1 MKINEAI
8 ARADEL
14 RLNAISDEQKYTWA
28 YELEC
33 SICEMMGKSSPA
45 KEFPKDIDLS
55 MPDEHA
61 DVYVKHL
68 AAKIDYY
75 NGEMSLYANDM
86 AIYNEAMENARAWW
100 VRNHRPTVGARWKV
114 W

>member
-1 MKINEAI
+1 MYINDAI

-14 RLNAISDEQKYTWA
+14 RMNAISDEQKYTWV

-33 SICEMMGKSSPA
+33 SVCEMMGKQSP
-45 KEFPKDIDLS
+45 KKNFPQDIELS

-75 NGEMSLYANDM
+75 NGEAALYANDL
-86 AIYNEAMENARAWW
+86 AVYNDAMEAAQAWW
-100 VRNHRPTVGARWKV
+100 VRNHEPAQRSSWKV